1 MYSMHSRLVT
11 AARFSSCFV
20 SLLPFS
26 VSIFVASC
34 FNARPIW
41 LSFIELV
48 AIKEISACFFPFKG
62 ADVGADLVS
71 GLALAGVPPERPGV
85 AS

>member
-1 MYSMHSRLVT
+1 MHSKLVT

-26 VSIFVASC
+26 ISILVASC

-41 LSFIELV
+41 LSFIDV
-48 AIKEISACFFPFKG
+48 CAIKEISACFFPFRG
-62 ADVGADLVS
+62 ADVGATLAS
-71 GLALAGVPPERPGV
+71 GLELAGVPPDRPGV